1 MEVVTCKTFLLK
13 KKSFEWGGPSIRGNF
28 ICCSTSLFVRKKHKL
43 MEKCVFHYLHLD
55 VKNAPLLLNLLL
67 DSCHGLVE
75 DRQPLRALQSG
86 GGHHVTWRSNQID
99 LQNGLRCQR
108 CVHSTRSQKR
118 LKRVIVTLI
127 GMASVEQFS
136 PALRAS
142 FTASMPS

>member
-1 MEVVTCKTFLLK
+1 
-13 KKSFEWGGPSIRGNF
+13 
-28 ICCSTSLFVRKKHKL
+28 

-75 DRQPLRALQSG
+75 DRQALRALQSG
-86 GGHHVTWRSNQID
+86 GGHHVTWRSDQVD
-99 LQNGLRCQR
+99 LQNGTQHQR
-108 CVHSTRSQKR
+108 CVRSTGRKTR
-118 LKRVIVTLI
+118 LKCVIVTFI